1 MTTGG
6 LVVGIGLFLIR
17 NLLNKDASVDVRRME
32 VKTSSIGNKQL
43 GQFMFQR
50 GSLKQ
55 KMLRS

>member
-6 LVVGIGLFLIR
+6 LVVGIVPILIRIFLI
-17 NLLNKDASVDVRRME
+17 LNASVDVRRME

-55 KMLRS
+55 EMLRS

>member
-6 LVVGIGLFLIR
+6 LVVGIGLILIR

-50 GSLKQ
+50 GSLK
-55 KMLRS
+55 KEMLRS